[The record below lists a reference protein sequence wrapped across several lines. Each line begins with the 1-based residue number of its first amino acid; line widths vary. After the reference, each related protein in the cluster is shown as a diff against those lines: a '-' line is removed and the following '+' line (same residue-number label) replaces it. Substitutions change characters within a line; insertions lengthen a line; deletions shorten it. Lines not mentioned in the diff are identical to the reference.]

1 MPPFFLI
8 RPIRIPQHPMFILGN
23 KIRMWV
29 ITWCNTNL
37 YQHFK
42 LSNQGLNLFH
52 LHLLNRC
59 GASDVSQFFTPQS
72 LFGWSRIVKN
82 ASFAG
87 FWRDFVEP
95 LVPEVF
101 FEIKDIR
108 NRESSYTYS
117 TVWRNHFKIA
127 KYKFIRIGPQL
138 QQRPVFFLV
147 ARVILN
153 SFKIRPSTKDIL
165 GNLLKIARNLLSNCQ
180 EGWVSFL

>member
-1 MPPFFLI
+1 
-8 RPIRIPQHPMFILGN
+8 MFILGK
-23 KIRMWV
+23 KIRMGV
-29 ITWCNTNL
+29 MTWCDTNL
-37 YQHFK
+37 YQLFK
-42 LSNQGLNLFH
+42 PRAEFVPLALFF
-52 LHLLNRC
+52 

-82 ASFAG
+82 ASCAG
-87 FWRDFVEP
+87 FWRDLVEA

-101 FEIKDIR
+101 FKIKDIR

-117 TVWRNHFKIA
+117 TVWRNHFNIA